1 MICIFH
7 IFYLKDEKI
16 ASLKPGN
23 VPLRPEVSILY
34 DEPLDKKIKLNLEN
48 SIKEWLNS
56 YIELTLKEIFSL
68 TESRD
73 MQPGAKGIAY
83 RLTEELGLIKRDKIE
98 EEIKDCLNKNRE
110 KRNQGL
116 RKQLM
121 KKIDIHEYLLNKDY
135 HLDQWQFH
143 LIFQ

>member
-1 MICIFH
+1 MKIISSELENLSLESDLS
-7 IFYLKDEKI
+7 IYLKDEKI

-68 TESRD
+68 TESGE

-83 RLTEELGLIKRDKIE
+83 RLTEELGLIKRA
-98 EEIKDCLNKNRE
+98 
-110 KRNQGL
+110 
-116 RKQLM
+116 
-121 KKIDIHEYLLNKDY
+121 
-135 HLDQWQFH
+135 FS
-143 LIFQ
+143 